1 MQEAQEMKVLSWVGK
16 IPWSRKWPPTT
27 VFLLGKF
34 HGKRSLAGSGGC
46 KELDMTEHTL
56 SHSLSLSLWWPVGD
70 LILSIELYL
79 CSSLSFILSW
89 LPSLKQENVRSYI
102 VFIFQLFWLFLLLII
117 LYEFYD
123 QLVHFSNEVIWHCYG
138 ECVELIDK
146 IGECCYFN
154 RINLSFM
161 SMDCTS
167 SI

>member
-1 MQEAQEMKVLSWVGK
+1 M
-16 IPWSRKWPPTT
+16 
-27 VFLLGKF
+27 
-34 HGKRSLAGSGGC
+34 
-46 KELDMTEHTL
+46 
-56 SHSLSLSLWWPVGD
+56 
-70 LILSIELYL
+70 
-79 CSSLSFILSW
+79 
-89 LPSLKQENVRSYI
+89 
-102 VFIFQLFWLFLLLII
+102 FIFQLFWLFLLLII

-154 RINLSFM
+154 RINLSVM